1 MWDNLI
7 TTIQNLLLPIIIFIV
22 GGLAVWRGIKGRF
35 MDMII
40 LIVVTIVA
48 LIFFLNPD
56 IISSLAKSAG
66 DEISGSV
73 PYTLS

>member
-73 PYTLS
+73 P

>member
-7 TTIQNLLLPIIIFIV
+7 STLQNLLLPIIIFIV

-48 LIFFLNPD
+48 LIFFLNPE
-56 IISSLAKSAG
+56 IISGLAKGAG
-66 DEISGSV
+66 DEISGAV
-73 PYTLS
+73 P

>member
-7 TTIQNLLLPIIIFIV
+7 ATIQNLLLPIIIFIV

-56 IISSLAKSAG
+56 IISSLANSAG
-66 DEISGSV
+66 DEIEGAL
-73 PYTLS
+73 P

>member
-7 TTIQNLLLPIIIFIV
+7 TTIQNLMLPIIIFIV

-73 PYTLS
+73 P

>member
-1 MWDNLI
+1 MWTNLI
-7 TTIQNLLLPIIIFIV
+7 HTIQNLLLPIIIFIV

-48 LIFFLNPD
+48 LIFFLNPG
-56 IISSLAKSAG
+56 IIESLAKSTG
-66 DEISGSV
+66 TEISNSV
-73 PYTLS
+73 GAP